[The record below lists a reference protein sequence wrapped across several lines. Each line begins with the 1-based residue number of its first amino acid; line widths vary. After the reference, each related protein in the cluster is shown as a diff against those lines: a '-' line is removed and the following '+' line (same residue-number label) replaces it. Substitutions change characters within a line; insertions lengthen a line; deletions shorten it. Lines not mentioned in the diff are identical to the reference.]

1 MTQAGTSNNHTVL
14 FDHDK
19 TAKENDSNYYFKN
32 SYLSNPWITVPK
44 HRPTTDQTQTFYQ
57 CADQGEIGQKFQ
69 NVLRAD
75 VGVVTSSTI
84 LQIFNEELTPITLN
98 FDKLDTEQD
107 SPMWTINDEA
117 YAITFEK
124 I

>member
-1 MTQAGTSNNHTVL
+1 M
-14 FDHDK
+14 
-19 TAKENDSNYYFKN
+19 
-32 SYLSNPWITVPK
+32 PK
-44 HRPTTDQTQTFYQ
+44 HRPTTYQTYLYQ
-57 CADQGEIGQKFQ
+57 CADQGEIGQ

-84 LQIFNEELTPITLN
+84 HQIFNEELNPITLN

-117 YAITFEK
+117 FAITFEK